1 MAVRLQLRRRRKGID
16 VPSRVS
22 AAPNAFRLTA
32 SVVVASGDMN
42 SLYARRRKAN
52 SPIANAIKSA
62 KRSRPSAR
70 YNNDAPASFGRVP
83 QRNRAGF
90 HLPTKGSEPP
100 ANDVEG
106 RREDQSERRN
116 TDHAGEDRGAER
128 QPELG
133 PSAGRPNQ
141 WHDTENEGER
151 GHQDR
156 PEPQPRGCN
165 GGGPALT
172 APVLELLGELDDQD
186 RMLRRETNQH
196 NEADLGEDVVILSAQ
211 EHAGDRGNEA
221 HGHDE
226 DHRQRQGQ
234 TLILSGQN
242 QKYENH
248 RQHEGKNRSIARPYL
263 LEGERCPLIREAV
276 GQRLGGELL
285 HALDSLALRVPGG
298 RCAVELSGGIEIV
311 AGHAVGPR
319 FVADGG

>member
-22 AAPNAFRLTA
+22 TAPNAFRPT

-42 SLYARRRKAN
+42 SLYARRRNAN

-70 YNNDAPASFGRVP
+70 SHLNAPGSFGRFR
-83 QRNRAGF
+83 QRHRAGF

-116 TDHAGEDRGAER
+116 TDHAGEDRGAKR
-128 QPELG
+128 LPELDS
-133 PSAGRPNQ
+133 SAGRPNQ
-141 WHDTENEGER
+141 WRDTENEGER
-151 GHQDR
+151 GHQDW
-156 PEPQPRGCN
+156 PQPQPRGFHSR
-165 GGGPALT
+165 GPAVT

-186 RMLRRETNQH
+186 RILRRETDQH

-248 RQHEGKNRSIARPYL
+248 RQHEGKNRTVARPNL
-263 LEGERCPLIREAV
+263 LEGERRPLIGEAV
-276 GQRLGGELL
+276 W
-285 HALDSLALRVPGG
+285 
-298 RCAVELSGGIEIV
+298 
-311 AGHAVGPR
+311 
-319 FVADGG
+319 